1 MQHTNTFSQNG
12 MVLVSTCFH
21 KGGAKGKV
29 LSFFQTLSN
38 CLCLGCVSKKG
49 PCKDS
54 LEEGTHTK
62 THSLKC
68 TTVYSYIYICLF
80 FVLFISCTYY
90 IYTYIYCKYYI
101 PIIFLHCKTC
111 PALDQPCSLHACGED
126 TGEGTE
132 GTGTWDGTSE
142 WLSEQTLTIDIDYSN

>member
-68 TTVYSYIYICLF
+68 TTVYSYIYIYVYFLYYLF
-80 FVLFISCTYY
+80 HVHIIYIH
-90 IYTYIYCKYYI
+90 IYTVNTIYPSYFYTARLARPLI
-101 PIIFLHCKTC
+101 N
-111 PALDQPCSLHACGED
+111 PALCTPAEKTPGKALKALGP
-126 TGEGTE
+126 
-132 GTGTWDGTSE
+132 GTGHQSGFRSRP
-142 WLSEQTLTIDIDYSN
+142 